1 MRKLITTV
9 ILIGLMISSLAVVG
23 NAMPLTATR
32 ATETAT
38 NQKVQPLE
46 KEQNGIFIDTHAV
59 KTIFWDNEINLSF
72 DWVLLDSTGNTE
84 LYRKHISKDVIDPK
98 NSFIKLN
105 ATVKPGTKYKLKYD
119 NVQGAVVKIN
129 LSVLGKTFPG
139 DTIKYKLENGKPVDI
154 YTTKLE
160 SDEEP
165 GVMKYQGTREF
176 PLIPTYSSDEN
187 SVIVRVTTTNKFLGD
202 PVFYG
207 DKIKIQNVETKEIH
221 EITLSTTGVGSF
233 IVNKDNA
240 RNYFMKPLNY
250 KVIESPK
257 GFNNSQKEYAT
268 IMLSTGYLNLIL
280 Y

>member
-1 MRKLITTV
+1 MRKLITSV

-23 NAMPLTATR
+23 NAMPLTAART
-32 ATETAT
+32 TGTTT
-38 NQKVQPLE
+38 NQKVQSVE

-98 NSFIKLN
+98 NSFVKLN
-105 ATVKPGTKYKLKYD
+105 AAVKPGAKYKLKYD
-119 NVQGAVVKIN
+119 NVQGASVKIN
-129 LSVLGKTFPG
+129 MSVLGKTFPG

-176 PLIPTYSSDEN
+176 PLIPSYSIDEN
-187 SVIVRVTTTNKFLGD
+187 SIVVRVTTTNKFLGE

-257 GFNNSQKEYAT
+257 GFNNSQKEYDT